1 MILSIF
7 FFMGRKMSTVKKIK
21 TKIDR
26 QFDLVTNIQ
35 KNYENNNQG
44 FKTVVD
50 YTNLFLTEPIRPNE
64 WLIESYE
71 GKETSLSII
80 KLLPQVLKNAEN
92 VYLVSVNLK
101 K

>member
-1 MILSIF
+1 
-7 FFMGRKMSTVKKIK
+7 MSTVKKIK

-50 YTNLFLTEPIRPNE
+50 YTNLFLTEPIHPN
-64 WLIESYE
+64 
-71 GKETSLSII
+71 
-80 KLLPQVLKNAEN
+80 
-92 VYLVSVNLK
+92 
-101 K
+101 